1 MSIRNLIIKTAFLL
15 ALVTASRL
23 KEAKS
28 HSLNTSKSSAKKLYV
43 GRYEEDSLISITY
56 TAATDTIANW
66 IKSATEIA
74 FTSNKVFEFVCRRI
88 PQITLLVFYAT
99 SQWKVVVLRYLRL
112 YFDENNG
119 GNYNYDDVDNNN
131 DNDNYDG
138 DNNDDGDDS
147 DDDDNDN

>member
-1 MSIRNLIIKTAFLL
+1 MDILSSSSGYTLECRDP
-15 ALVTASRL
+15 
-23 KEAKS
+23 KEHKSAKS

-88 PQITLLVFYAT
+88 PQITLLVFYAI